1 MTDAAIVEPRCRV
14 CKHNDIRDRVN
25 SLLAQG
31 LSFAAIARAA
41 AGADEPLSADSVR
54 RHADRHF
61 PVQHVA
67 GATYREIIERRAREQ
82 QLDLEEGVRTA
93 LTPLAYFEAVM
104 QRAFENLVSGSADA
118 SIQAGLSAASHL
130 QEAAAG
136 SSDGL
141 EIARVMVQMDQ
152 VIRAVRETVPEEM
165 WPLIAERLTDED
177 NHPHV

>member
-1 MTDAAIVEPRCRV
+1 MNDTAVVEPRCRV
-14 CKHNDIRDRVN
+14 CRDDKTREKVN
-25 SLLAQG
+25 SLLAKG

-41 AGADEPLSADSVR
+41 IGGGEAISEDSVR

-67 GATYREIIERRAREQ
+67 GATYREIVERRAREQ

-104 QRAFENLVSGSADA
+104 LKAFENLVDDKADV
-118 SIQAGLSAASHL
+118 SIQAGLSAAAHL
-130 QEAAAG
+130 QEAAAS
-136 SSDGL
+136 SSDGM

-152 VIRAVRETVPEEM
+152 VIRAVRETVPEEL
-165 WPLIAERLTDED
+165 WPEIVERLKGTED
-177 NHPHV
+177 GY